1 MHRVSGR
8 GVPAATDRRPVVG
21 VMGLHKLTAGDGY
34 TYLTRQ
40 VAAHD
45 ATEKGHRSLGDY
57 YDQQGESPGHWHG
70 TGLTGLGLSPGQQVS
85 AEQMR
90 SLFGEGRHPD
100 ALTLETAAATEGA
113 DASTAHAAG
122 ALGRPFQVYAA
133 ASQFSTEVAR
143 AFSEYNRDHGQP
155 WNDAL
160 PAETR
165 AAIRTQVGTRLF
177 TGEHD
182 RPPLDARELSGF
194 IARASR
200 HATTAVAGYDLTFSP
215 VKSVSTLWALAP
227 PPVAAQVRA
236 AHDAAV
242 ADTLRWLEHEAAFT
256 RLGRGGVR
264 HVPTRGLVA
273 ATFTHRDSRAG
284 DPDLHTH
291 VAISNKVQVADDP
304 SSPTGEARWLALDG
318 RMLYQANVAAS
329 ERYNTRL
336 EAELTSRLGV
346 RFADSRTT
354 PDDRR
359 PVREIDGINTV
370 LTGWW
375 SRRRRAIDAR
385 RAQLASDFQARHGR
399 PPTAVEAIALAQQ
412 ATLETRAAKHAP
424 RSERDQRTTWRNE
437 ADHVL
442 GGPAEVDHMLARIPR
457 PRPRTR
463 PRTPG
468 HAWTA
473 QAAAATLEA
482 VESRRAT
489 WQVWHLR
496 AEAERQAR
504 AATLPRADLDRLVDE
519 IVDHAVASSIR
530 LGAPDPVPEPAPLQ
544 RPDGSS
550 VYDVHGSTRYTSGRV
565 LAAEQ
570 QILATAQ
577 RRGGRAVTD
586 VRVET
591 ALAASATDGVTLN
604 DAQAAMV
611 RELTTSGALLQLA
624 LAPAGTGK
632 TTAMRTLT
640 HAWSQAGG
648 TVVGLAPSA
657 QAAHELRSAIDP
669 AGGHHTD
676 TLAKL
681 TWTIT
686 HQDPARWPP
695 WIHHIGPNTM
705 VVLDEAGQAATTDLA
720 HAIAYVTGRGGVV
733 RLIGDDQQLAAV
745 SAGGVLRDL
754 QRSHGAVTLSQ
765 VRRFDDPAEA
775 AATLALRD
783 GDTTALGFYADHGRV
798 HVGDIGAATDQA
810 YAAWTNDRA
819 AGLDSVLLAPTR
831 DLVAQLNGR
840 ARADR
845 LTSSP
850 SHDRTGEVALAD
862 GNHASAGD
870 VVVTRRND
878 RTLALSATD
887 WVTNGD
893 RWTVTAVHPDHS
905 ITARHHGLSRHRRL
919 PADYVAQHV
928 QLGYATTVHGAQ
940 GMTTDTT
947 HAVVTG
953 DEARQLLYVALTRG
967 RRANHVYL
975 ATGHDGDPH
984 AAVHPETLRP
994 PTALDVLTQ
1003 IMERDGAQ
1011 ESATTAQHQT
1021 TSPATLLRDAVA
1033 RYQDALHRAAE
1044 QVLTPNT
1051 LTTLDAQLEAL
1062 HPGIT
1067 DRPAYP
1073 ALRSRIALLTLDHRD
1088 PIETVA
1094 ASLTDEPVDRAE
1106 DPAAVLDLRLANQR
1120 VAASGGLP
1128 LPWLDHI
1135 PQSLASDATWG
1146 TYLVARVARITDL
1159 AIAVRDQ
1166 TRSWTPTTAPGWA
1179 APLTDPEHADLL
1191 ADLAVWRAAHDIPDT
1206 APRPTGLLQQS
1217 ARSVEHQRHLD
1228 RRVRRVHPGA
1238 RDHRHGIDA
1247 ELPAAVTTGAGRS
1260 ALVERL
1266 SRLNAVGIPV
1276 PDLLDQVARDTR
1288 PLPEDCAAEAL
1299 WWRIV
1304 RHLGPAALQA
1314 NGDEART
1321 LRPDWAPALVRA
1333 LGDETARRV
1342 MDDPS
1347 WPALV
1352 AAVGARPSD
1361 WTADALIVAITHTTG
1376 PALPAEELCAALVW
1390 RTALMTDPPTDAED
1404 VEPPQPPQRDHE
1416 PRSPQATVTELAPA
1430 TSVERIVQL
1439 NSWAMD
1445 HFEELYRRS
1454 WAPAYMTRRLGTD
1467 LADDTRF
1474 RVGYAPP
1481 GSHHLVRHLT
1491 SRGATVAELLDAGLA
1506 RRRDNEQITDVF
1518 RDRLVF
1524 PIYSHHRLVGF
1535 VARRNPVKDDTAC
1548 AGPKYLNTR
1557 TTRAFSKGTILFGM
1571 DEANRS
1577 LEAGAVPVLVEGPL
1591 DAIAVTTTSPGHV
1604 GVAPLGTALT
1614 DGQAENLRPY
1624 FRSDHSRIIV
1634 ATDGDRAGWLAARKA
1649 FWQLAALDADP
1660 RHLRLDAGLDPAAV
1674 AATGGSEL
1682 SEALA
1687 QGSSSLGSALL
1698 DDLAQAGDLPDVAS
1712 RLWLSRSAAPIIA
1725 ATPPEG
1731 WPDLISSFEARTQL
1745 PPGVLPMD
1753 VLEAAGVWDQDPS
1766 DTARR
1771 QLRRIAAER
1780 PTPRPGRDKGATYT
1794 PLGHL
1799 STDPARS
1806 IESAAVALRSARA
1819 VPRR

>member
-1 MHRVSGR
+1 
-8 GVPAATDRRPVVG
+8 
-21 VMGLHKLTAGDGY
+21 MGLHKLTAGDGY
-34 TYLTRQ
+34 AYLTRQ

-57 YDQQGESPGHWHG
+57 YDERGESPGQWHG
-70 TGLTGLGLSPGQQVS
+70 SGLTELGLAPGQQVS

-100 ALTLETAAATEGA
+100 ALALEARTAEAGA
-113 DASTAHAAG
+113 DAPASHAAG
-122 ALGRPFQVYAA
+122 ALGRPFQVFAA
-133 ASQFSTEVAR
+133 ASRFNTEVAR
-143 AFSEYNRDHGQP
+143 AFSDHNRDHGQS
-155 WNDAL
+155 WNTAL
-160 PAETR
+160 PAEAR
-165 AAIRTQVGTRLF
+165 AEIRTRVGTRLF
-177 TGEHD
+177 TEEHD

-215 VKSVSTLWALAP
+215 VKSVSTLWALAA

-242 ADTLRWLEHEAAFT
+242 ADTLRWLEHEAVFT

-264 HVPTRGLVA
+264 QVPTRGLIA

-291 VAISNKVQVADDP
+291 VAISNKVQVVADLL
-304 SSPTGEARWLALDG
+304 SPTGEARWLALDG

-336 EAELTSRLGV
+336 EAELTTRLGV
-346 RFADSRTT
+346 RFADSPTT

-375 SRRRRAIDAR
+375 SRRRRAIDVR

-399 PPTAVEAIALAQQ
+399 PPTAVEAIGLAQQ

-442 GGPAEVDHMLARIPR
+442 GGPAEVDHMLARVL
-457 PRPRTR
+457 RTR
-463 PRTPG
+463 PRPATPD
-468 HAWTA
+468 HAWTTE
-473 QAAAATLEA
+473 AAAAVIEA

-504 AATLPRADLDRLVDE
+504 AANLPRTDLDMLVDDV
-519 IVDHAVASSIR
+519 VDQALASSVR
-530 LGAPDPVPEPAPLQ
+530 LGVPDPVPEPATLQ

-550 VYDVHGSTRYTSGRV
+550 MYDVHGSTRYTSARI

-570 QILATAQ
+570 QILATAE
-577 RRGGRAVTD
+577 RRGRRAVTD
-586 VRVET
+586 VRVEI
-591 ALAASATDGVTLN
+591 ALAASAADGVTLN

-611 RELTTSGALLQLA
+611 RELATSGALLQLA

-640 HAWSQAGG
+640 HAWSQVGG

-669 AGGHHTD
+669 AGGHHND

-686 HQDPARWPP
+686 HQAPALWPP
-695 WIHHIGPNTM
+695 WIHDIGPDTM

-720 HAIAYVTGRGGVV
+720 SAIAYVTGRGGVV

-754 QRSHGAVTLSQ
+754 QRTHGAVTLSQ

-783 GDTTALGFYADHGRV
+783 GDTSSLGFYADHDRI
-798 HVGDIGAATDQA
+798 HVGDRGAATDQA
-810 YAAWTNDRA
+810 YAAWTSDRA
-819 AGLDSVLLAPTR
+819 AGLDTVLLAPTR

-840 ARADR
+840 ARDDR
-845 LTSSP
+845 LTSGP
-850 SHDRTGEVALAD
+850 SLEHIDEVVLGD
-862 GNHASAGD
+862 GNHASVGD
-870 VVVTRRND
+870 VIVTRRND

-905 ITARHHGLSRHRRL
+905 ITARHHGLARHRRL

-967 RRANHVYL
+967 RRANHLYL

-984 AAVHPETLRP
+984 SAVHPETLRP
-994 PTALDVLTQ
+994 LTALDVLTQ
-1003 IMERDGAQ
+1003 VIERDGTQ
-1011 ESATTAQHQT
+1011 ESATTTRHQA
-1021 TSPATLLRDAVA
+1021 TSPAAFLRDAVA
-1033 RYQDALHRAAE
+1033 RYRDALHHAAE
-1044 QVLTPNT
+1044 QVLTPT
-1051 LTTLDAQLEAL
+1051 VLTALDGQLEAL

-1073 ALRSRIALLTLDHRD
+1073 ALRSRIALLSLDHRD

-1094 ASLTDEPVDRAE
+1094 ASLAIEPADRAQ
-1106 DPAAVLDLRLANQR
+1106 DPEAVVESRLANDSFAVR
-1120 VAASGGLP
+1120 DEVP

-1135 PQSLASDATWG
+1135 PQTLAADPTWG
-1146 TYLVARVARITDL
+1146 TYLAARTARITNL
-1159 AIAVRDQ
+1159 ATAVREQ
-1166 TRSWTPTTAPGWA
+1166 THSWTPTTAPRWA
-1179 APLTDPEHADLL
+1179 TPLTDPEHPDLL
-1191 ADLAVWRAAHDIPDT
+1191 ADLAVWRAAHNIPDT
-1206 APRPTGLLQQS
+1206 VPRPTGPLQQS
-1217 ARSVEHQRHLD
+1217 ARSLEHQRHLD
-1228 RRVRRVHPGA
+1228 RRVRCAHPGA
-1238 RDHRHGIDA
+1238 RDHRHDIDA
-1247 ELPAAVTTGAGRS
+1247 ELPAAVTMGVGRS

-1266 SRLNAVGIPV
+1266 SRLQAVGVPV
-1276 PDLLDQVARDTR
+1276 PDLLDTVTRDTR
-1288 PLPEDCAAEAL
+1288 PLPDDCAADAL

-1314 NGDEART
+1314 SGDNART
-1321 LRPDWAPALVRA
+1321 LRPDWAPALVSA
-1333 LGDETARRV
+1333 LGDEIAQRV
-1342 MDDPS
+1342 MDDPN

-1352 AAVGARPSD
+1352 AAIGARPSD
-1361 WTADALIVAITHTTG
+1361 WTADALITAVTHTTG
-1376 PALPAEELCAALVW
+1376 PMLPAEELCAALVW
-1390 RTALMTDPPTDAED
+1390 RTALMTDPPDDLEDAEPP
-1404 VEPPQPPQRDHE
+1404 EPPQPNPELPAADVSMTV
-1416 PRSPQATVTELAPA
+1416 PACATP
-1430 TSVERIVQL
+1430 VERVVQL

-1445 HFEELYRRS
+1445 HFEDLYPRS
-1454 WAPAYMTRRLGTD
+1454 WAPGYMLQRLGTD
-1467 LADDTRF
+1467 LFEETRF

-1481 GSHHLVRHLT
+1481 GPTHLVRHLT
-1491 SRGATVAELLDAGLA
+1491 SRGATVAELLDAGLT
-1506 RRRDNEQITDVF
+1506 RRRDDGRITDVF

-1524 PIYSHHRLVGF
+1524 PIYSHNQLLGF
-1535 VARRNPVKDDTAC
+1535 VARRNPTKDDTSY

-1557 TTRAFSKGTILFGM
+1557 ATRAFSKGRVLFGM
-1571 DEANRS
+1571 DEATRS
-1577 LEAGAVPVLVEGPL
+1577 LDAGAVPVLVEGPL
-1591 DAIAVTTTSPGHV
+1591 DAIAITTTSPRHI
-1604 GVAPLGTALT
+1604 GVAPLGTAFT
-1614 DGQAENLRPY
+1614 ERQAQSLRPY
-1624 FRSDHSRIIV
+1624 FRRDRTRIVV

-1649 FWQLAALDADP
+1649 FWQLAALGADP
-1660 RHLRLDAGLDPAAV
+1660 RHLRLGAGLDPAAM
-1674 AATGGSEL
+1674 AATSRSAL
-1682 SEALA
+1682 LEALA
-1687 QGSSSLGSALL
+1687 QESSSLGFALL
-1698 DDLAQAGDLPDVAS
+1698 DDLVQTSELPDVAS

-1731 WPDLISSFEARTQL
+1731 WPDLISSCEARAQL
-1745 PPGVLPMD
+1745 PPGVLPME
-1753 VLEAAGVWDQDPS
+1753 VLEAAESWDQDPTG
-1766 DTARR
+1766 TARR
-1771 QLRRIAAER
+1771 QLRRLAAEQ
-1780 PTPRPGRDKGATYT
+1780 PTPPPERNQGASNI

-1799 STDPARS
+1799 SPDQARS
-1806 IESAAVALRSARA
+1806 VESAADLHRCARP
-1819 VPRR
+1819 VPRP